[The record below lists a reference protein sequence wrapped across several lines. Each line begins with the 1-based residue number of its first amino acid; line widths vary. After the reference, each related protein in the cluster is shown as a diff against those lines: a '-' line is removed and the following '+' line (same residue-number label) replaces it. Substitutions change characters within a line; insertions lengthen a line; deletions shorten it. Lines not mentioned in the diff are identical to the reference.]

1 MGVHTIIT
9 HTWNIDALEYAD
21 VGNLTK
27 VVKRAKWLCVSDD
40 NAGHSVNS
48 DGSVPLDLPHHD
60 VFTDYDALTETEV
73 LGWLGASL
81 IAATE
86 AANVLAIQKLIDAE
100 VTNTGTGVP
109 W

>member
-1 MGVHTIIT
+1 MPIS
-9 HTWNIDALEYAD
+9 HTWTINSLEYAD
-21 VGNLTK
+21 AAGLAS
-27 VVKRAKWLCVSDD
+27 VVNQVNWTCFSDD
-40 NAGHSVNS
+40 GAGLTWQNS
-48 DGSVPLDLPHHD
+48 GSTHLEAPDPD

-86 AANVLAIQKLIDAE
+86 AANVLAIQKLIDVE
-100 VTNTGTGVP
+100 VTNTGAGVP